1 MKISYDKK
9 IDAMY
14 IYLSSKRK
22 KITETKELNDG
33 WTADYSGEEL
43 VGIEILDASK
53 VLGSKLGLKT
63 SAKTNYS
70 SAIPHK
76 IR

>member
-14 IYLSSKRK
+14 IYLTPK
-22 KITETKELNDG
+22 KKQITETKELADG
-33 WTADYSGEEL
+33 WIADYAGAEL
-43 VGIEILDASK
+43 VGLEILDASK

-63 SAKTNYS
+63 PAQNISYA
-70 SAIPHK
+70 HK

>member
-1 MKISYDKK
+1 MKISYDKR

-14 IYLSSKRK
+14 IYLASKK
-22 KITETKELNDG
+22 KRITETKELDDG
-33 WTADYSGEEL
+33 WIADYAGEEL

-53 VLGSKLGLKT
+53 ALGSKLGLKT
-63 SAKTNYS
+63 PSHPISYA
-70 SAIPHK
+70 HK

>member
-14 IYLSSKRK
+14 IYLTSNKKR
-22 KITETKELNDG
+22 ITETKELDDG
-33 WTADYSGEEL
+33 WIADYAGEEL

-53 VLGSKLGLKT
+53 VLGSKLGLK
-63 SAKTNYS
+63 SVDRSNYS
-70 SAIPHK
+70 AAIPHK